1 MLTKYTDTIVV
12 YTSEYGLKII
22 AAIAIF
28 YIGKMVVKRVT
39 NISKSLMSK
48 ARVDSTLVEFLGNII
63 YFSLLVVIVLAA
75 LNAIGVNTTS
85 FLAVFG
91 AASLAVGLALKDSLS
106 NIGAAVIVIIFR
118 PFNVGD
124 SVDITGLYG
133 VVEEIN
139 LFSTII
145 ATPDNKTV
153 IIPNSAVIASN
164 IVNYSNKPTRRI
176 EHKLLIDYSDN
187 LKVAKD
193 VLMKL
198 MQDEEKVLAEPAPF
212 VAVSE
217 LGDNGVELVLR
228 VWVNNADYWDVYF
241 AILEE
246 AKLAFDENKISVPFP
261 QMDITIKNK
270 NELL

>member
-1 MLTKYTDTIVV
+1 MLTKYTDAIVV

-22 AAIAIF
+22 AAVAIF
-28 YIGKMVVKRVT
+28 FIGKIVVKRVA
-39 NISKSLMSK
+39 IVFKKLMRK
-48 ARVDSTLVEFLGNII
+48 AHVDSTLVEFLGNLT
-63 YFSLLVVIVLAA
+63 YFSLLIVVILSSLSA
-75 LNAIGVNTTS
+75 LGVNTTS

-124 SVDITGLYG
+124 AVDVAGVHG

-145 ATPDNKTV
+145 ATPDNKT
-153 IIPNSAVIASN
+153 IMIPNSAVIASN
-164 IVNYSNKPTRRI
+164 IVNYSNKPTRRV
-176 EHKLLIDYSDN
+176 EHKLLIDYGDN
-187 LKVAKD
+187 LKVAKE

-217 LGDNGVELVLR
+217 LGDNGVGLVLR

-241 AILEE
+241 SILEK

-270 NELL
+270 NNSL

>member
-1 MLTKYTDTIVV
+1 MLTKYTDAVVV
-12 YTSEYGLKII
+12 YASEYGLKIV
-22 AAIAIF
+22 AAVAIF
-28 YIGKMVVKRVT
+28 YIGKIVVKRVT
-39 NISKSLMSK
+39 NVFKRLMNK
-48 ARVDSTLVEFLGNII
+48 AHVDDTLVKFLGNLI
-63 YFSLLVVIVLAA
+63 YFSLLIVVILAS
-75 LNAIGVNTTS
+75 LNALGVNTTS

-118 PFNVGD
+118 PFDVGD
-124 SVDITGLYG
+124 AVDVAG
-133 VVEEIN
+133 VHGMVEEIN
-139 LFSTII
+139 LFSTTII
-145 ATPDNKTV
+145 TPDNKIV
-153 IIPNSAVIASN
+153 MIPNSAVIASN
-164 IVNYSNKPTRRI
+164 IVNYSKKPTRRI
-176 EHKLLIDYSDN
+176 EHKLLIDYGDN

-261 QMDITIKNK
+261 QMDVTIKNK
-270 NELL
+270 N